1 MNAKTPQQLYRQ
13 QWSGVVQKD
22 LRQVLL
28 HELYTRYGFGEMK
41 AIAEP
46 LVDRIL
52 ELVRTHTSAAQ
63 PLGLYEFL
71 ALAVSPEARLGPGRT
86 IQENPLVL
94 VKLSLLSQEERYQLA
109 QGCSWSG
116 LQHDRAARLLK
127 EAYAQGGV
135 LSFTDLALLTG
146 KSVAGISY
154 ALQRYYQ
161 EHPEEETLPHMG
173 TIFDMGRTVTHKRE
187 AVWNWLQGLLTQESA
202 QQMDHHPLSVDRYVR
217 DFQRVLALWMDGKE
231 EEQIAFLSNLA
242 RSVVREYLALI
253 EEYSGELRRGLA
265 EFEEAWQQAQGP
277 ATTGAGPG

>member
-52 ELVRTHTSAAQ
+52 ELVQTHTSASQ
-63 PLGLYEFL
+63 PLGLYECL
-71 ALAVSPEARLGPGRT
+71 ALAVSPEAQLGPGRT
-86 IQENPLVL
+86 LGENPLVL
-94 VKLSLLSQEERYQLA
+94 VKLSLLSGEERQQLA

-154 ALQRYYQ
+154 DLQRYYQ
-161 EHPEEETLPHMG
+161 EHPQEKTLPHMG
-173 TIFDMGRTVTHKRE
+173 TIFDLGRTLTHKRE

-202 QQMDHHPLSVDRYVR
+202 QQMAHHPLSVDRYVR
-217 DFQRVLALWMDGKE
+217 DFQRVLALWMEGKE

-253 EEYSGELRRGLA
+253 EEYAGPLRRGLA
-265 EFEEAWQQAQGP
+265 EFEEAWQQARGP
-277 ATTGAGPG
+277 ATAGDGRE